1 MGLRGPKPK
10 GRVRIEWSPNFA
22 YAIGLIVTDGNVS
35 PDGRHITF
43 VSNDLDQIQ
52 NFQTALGITLPM
64 SHAVSGYTGK
74 KSPRVQFS
82 DVNFWKFLVSIGVM
96 PNKSKTIQEVLVPR
110 KYFMDFLRGCM
121 DGDGSFYSYFD
132 PRWKSSFM
140 FYLIFASA
148 SRGHIDWLQ
157 QEITRHC
164 KVVGHVTSD
173 RRKNIHQ
180 LKYAKR
186 ETLKI
191 FKNMYYSTSVI
202 CLSRKRS
209 KIEKALKIS
218 ETDVHM
224 PKC

>member
-10 GRVRIEWSPNFA
+10 GKVKIVWSPDFA

-43 VSNDLDQIQ
+43 VSNDLEQIK

-64 SHAVSGYTGK
+64 SYAVSGYTAK

-82 DVNFWKFLVSIGVM
+82 DVHFWKFLVSIGVM
-96 PNKSKTIQEVLVPR
+96 PNKSKTIQEVSIPR

-148 SRGHIDWLQ
+148 SREHIDWLRK
-157 QEITRHC
+157 EIGRHC
-164 KVVGHVTSD
+164 GVVGHITSD
-173 RRKNIHQ
+173 SKKNIYQ
-180 LKYAKR
+180 LKYAKQ

-191 FKNMYYSTSVI
+191 LKNMYYSTSVI

-209 KIEKALKIS
+209 KIEKALKIAGF
-218 ETDVHM
+218 EQNM
-224 PKC
+224 PR